1 MLRHAL
7 RSRLM
12 FLIFSV
18 GVLGSSASSAET
30 RHAFGTVVSVE
41 GAVYYV
47 SPSLLRP
54 TRLNGG
60 EGITSTSVLQTQPHS
75 SVRILFHTAVL
86 TVGEDTLVE
95 IAPSSE
101 GAVQNGTLVISLS
114 RGVVRI
120 VADGSPER
128 SIRVQLADLS
138 DTVHFSQGS
147 VVMWAGESLSR
158 TPDGRPMVSDMISS
172 TGVANLG
179 ERAVLCVSR
188 GVSMAVPGGSV
199 LTRPHRPT
207 LTDGGRAAAAP
218 WIAKTDA
225 RWSAN
230 LETAKQTLQNLPNDH
245 RLLPRPEARR
255 LPHRDDSPLHTPPA
269 VVSGVV
275 TVPQHGA
282 VVAAAPVPSLPP
294 FTAPA
299 ANTPTGS
306 STSVTPVPVAPP
318 GIIAPI
324 APASTSVLSGSGLP
338 SFPDVIGALGNGN
351 GNGQGRGRR

>member
-101 GAVQNGTLVISLS
+101 GAVQNGTLVISLAEGS
-114 RGVVRI
+114 SESWLTAVLNAVSEFNSQTFRI
-120 VADGSPER
+120 RCISAKDLWSCGRVNRCPER
-128 SIRVQLADLS
+128 RMADP
-138 DTVHFSQGS
+138 
-147 VVMWAGESLSR
+147 WCR
-158 TPDGRPMVSDMISS
+158 T
-172 TGVANLG
+172 
-179 ERAVLCVSR
+179 
-188 GVSMAVPGGSV
+188 
-199 LTRPHRPT
+199 
-207 LTDGGRAAAAP
+207 
-218 WIAKTDA
+218 
-225 RWSAN
+225 
-230 LETAKQTLQNLPNDH
+230 
-245 RLLPRPEARR
+245 
-255 LPHRDDSPLHTPPA
+255 
-269 VVSGVV
+269 
-275 TVPQHGA
+275 
-282 VVAAAPVPSLPP
+282 
-294 FTAPA
+294 
-299 ANTPTGS
+299 
-306 STSVTPVPVAPP
+306 
-318 GIIAPI
+318 
-324 APASTSVLSGSGLP
+324 
-338 SFPDVIGALGNGN
+338 
-351 GNGQGRGRR
+351 